1 MKREQDIFNDIQNK
15 GLRPWLDINSIDEV
29 FSQKFHSLKV
39 YTSNHHLQYQLTF
52 ERPIDYKTKY
62 YQRLILNTLKM
73 DFDIIFKTI
82 DEDRDESLILY
93 WLDNILNKR
102 LKTQLRDIGTL
113 IKQKDFALSYINP
126 KNTSYQIDQQHKAD
140 TYIMQLL
147 KLALMQLY
155 LEVQEAF
162 KDWVADELIVEDFYT
177 QLLLEPIPEKLPIQ
191 KIQIL
196 EIEPEPV
203 EAQTQKRSRIPPFL
217 FFLL

>member
-15 GLRPWLDINSIDEV
+15 GLRPWLGINSVDEV
-29 FSQKFHSLKV
+29 FSQKFHSLKD

-52 ERPIDYKTKY
+52 DRPFDYKTKY

-126 KNTSYQIDQQHKAD
+126 KNTSYQIDQHHKAD

-162 KDWVADELIVEDFYT
+162 KGWVDDEFIVEDFYT
-177 QLLLEPIPEKLPIQ
+177 QLLN
-191 KIQIL
+191 
-196 EIEPEPV
+196 
-203 EAQTQKRSRIPPFL
+203 
-217 FFLL
+217 